1 MEKFMKA
8 NLKIMRN
15 KVTVL
20 KYIPTVQPIPDN
32 IKLEK
37 EMVKEDFNG

>member
-20 KYIPTVQPIPDN
+20 KYIPTVQPILGN